1 MIVPSLLAAATD
13 HATGAAWGGVT
24 LAGVADLVAAIA
36 LLGGIFFLV
45 VGAIG
50 VYRLPDAYHRL
61 HAASKCTT
69 LGLTG
74 MLLAMCLHI
83 AEPIVVSKA
92 LITIVLTFVATPIG
106 SHLIAKAAHHA
117 GLPLWER
124 TLSDEL
130 AQDKAD
136 PNMAVSDDFIGA
148 PGLDG
153 AWAEIGATPGAR
165 VPVQADG
172 RGAA

>member
-1 MIVPSLLAAATD
+1 MMPTILMAAADAGGAGAASADWSAILPGIANLLAAA
-13 HATGAAWGGVT
+13 
-24 LAGVADLVAAIA
+24 A
-36 LLGGIFFLV
+36 LLAGIFFLS
-45 VGAIG
+45 VGAAG
-50 VYRLPDAYHRL
+50 VYRFPDAYHRL
-61 HAASKCTT
+61 HASSKCTT

-83 AEPIVVSKA
+83 AEPVVISKA
-92 LITIVLTFVATPIG
+92 IITIVFTFVATPIG

-117 GLPLWER
+117 KLPIWDH

-130 AQDKAD
+130 AEDKAN
-136 PNMAVSDDFIGA
+136 PRMAASDDFIGA

-153 AWAEIGATPGAR
+153 
-165 VPVQADG
+165 PVEFEPHIAGEMD

>member
-1 MIVPSLLAAATD
+1 MTGQLLVLAATGDAAWWGEVLPGAANLLAA
-13 HATGAAWGGVT
+13 V
-24 LAGVADLVAAIA
+24 A
-36 LLGGIFFLV
+36 LLAGIFFLS
-45 VGAIG
+45 VGAAG
-50 VYRLPDAYHRL
+50 VYRFPDAYHRL
-61 HAASKCTT
+61 HASSKCTT

-83 AEPIVVSKA
+83 AEPVVVSKA
-92 LITIVLTFVATPIG
+92 IITIVFTFVATPIG

-117 GLPLWER
+117 HMPLWDE

-130 AQDKAD
+130 AEDKAN
-136 PNMAVSDDFIGA
+136 PRMSASDDFVGA

-153 AWAEIGATPGAR
+153 PDTFGAR
-165 VPVQADG
+165 IVESDG